1 LVFSGHDHDYER
13 TVQIKGVTY
22 VVTGGGGKDLYEAGE
37 SEWTAFSRS
46 THHAVRVRVDG
57 DRLLLEAVEPTGA
70 VVDRLELRLDRA
82 RTAG

>member
-37 SEWTAFSRS
+37 SEWTDFSS
-46 THHAVRVRVDG
+46 SVHHAVRVRIDG
-57 DRLLLEAVEPTGA
+57 DRLRLEAVEPTDI
-70 VVDRLELRLDRA
+70 VVDRLDLRLDH
-82 RTAG
+82 TGVTG